1 MKVKHDRK
9 RKMDYAN
16 YRCSG
21 RIYVVKKG
29 DSLYK
34 IAKENGITVNELMR
48 ANPYVNV
55 YNMQVGEEICIPRS
69 NQSPKTKCFRINSM
83 GQLMEL
89 MMEYDMSWDG
99 MVNSNPQLRN
109 IMIPVD
115 LVVCIQ
121 EK

>member
-1 MKVKHDRK
+1 MKVKDDRK

-69 NQSPKTKCFRINSM
+69 NQSPKMKCFRINSM

-89 MMEYDMSWDG
+89 MMEHGMSWDG

>member
-1 MKVKHDRK
+1 
-9 RKMDYAN
+9 MDYAN

-69 NQSPKTKCFRINSM
+69 NQSPKTKCFRDIKISM
-83 GQLMEL
+83 TIKIFKTFIIITIKYM
-89 MMEYDMSWDG
+89 
-99 MVNSNPQLRN
+99 
-109 IMIPVD
+109 
-115 LVVCIQ
+115 
-121 EK
+121 